1 MPPRQGEWILGADE
15 RLKSFRQLLVHARE
29 RLGVDFGFVLWDGS
43 TVPSDLAPNAFALSF
58 ADEGAIGAL
67 IRRPKIETLANLWVA
82 GRIDLRNGTLFDLVA
97 RRPTVRTRELRKTL
111 DKTLLVKTLAKFLLV
126 PRGGPWPLEDIHG
139 DKARSGTETENKD
152 NIQYHYDVSNAFY
165 ALFLDPQMVYSC
177 GYFTDWSNDIATAQR
192 DKLDIICRKL
202 RLKQDE
208 TFLDIGSGWGALVC
222 HAAQNYGV
230 RAHGVTLSETQFAL
244 ANEKVAKLGLEGRVT
259 IELKDYTRLE
269 GSFDKI
275 ASIGM
280 FEHVGLANHRTYFQT
295 INRLLKPQ
303 GLYLHHAIARSTK
316 ADAKGFRRK
325 RPEAVAI
332 ARYIFPGGE
341 LDHIGMTAANLE
353 SGGFEVHD
361 VEAWREHYART
372 CRLWHD
378 RLLEN
383 RKAAEREVGKH
394 KMRLWLAYLAGVS
407 IALRAQH
414 AADFSDA
421 GIQTQ
426 QRHVRVAADAR
437 RSIPVIQSI
446 PSS

>member
-1 MPPRQGEWILGADE
+1 MPSPLMERVVSAAAE
-15 RLKSFRQLLVHARE
+15 RLKGFRQLLAHARE
-29 RLGVDFGFVLWDGS
+29 RLGLDIGFVLWDGS
-43 TVPSDLAPNAFALSF
+43 TVPDVLAPDTFALVF
-58 ADEGAIGAL
+58 ADEGAIAAL
-67 IRRPKIETLANLWVA
+67 IRRPRIETLANLWVA
-82 GRIDLRNGTLFDLVA
+82 ARIDLRNGSLFDLVA

-111 DKTLLVKTLAKFLLV
+111 DKTLLIKTLARFLLV
-126 PRGGPWPLEDIHG
+126 PRGGPWPLEQIHG
-139 DKARSGTETENKD
+139 EKARSGSEAENKE

-177 GYFTDWSNDIATAQR
+177 GYFTDWSNDIAAAQR
-192 DKLDIICRKL
+192 DKLDMICRKL
-202 RLKQDE
+202 RLKPGD
-208 TFLDIGSGWGALVC
+208 TFLDIGCGWGALVC
-222 HAAQNYGV
+222 HAAQHYGV
-230 RAHGVTLSETQFAL
+230 HAHGVTLAETQYAL
-244 ANEKVAKLGLEGRVT
+244 AKEKVAKLGLESRVT

-303 GLYLHHAIARSTK
+303 GLYLHHAITRTAK
-316 ADAKGFRRK
+316 ANEKGFRKK

-353 SGGFEVHD
+353 GNGFEVHD

-378 RLLEN
+378 RLLANGE
-383 RKAAEREVGKH
+383 AAEREVGRDKT
-394 KMRLWLAYLAGVS
+394 RLWLAYLAGVS
-407 IALRAQH
+407 IAFERNTLRIFQTLASKRGKGSSGLPPTR
-414 AADFSDA
+414 ADLY
-421 GIQTQ
+421 
-426 QRHVRVAADAR
+426 R
-437 RSIPVIQSI
+437 
-446 PSS
+446 